1 MMIDTDYTSLTEID
15 PEIVRFYSEDWRETI
30 AFDIEG
36 NEVGRTPYLVI
47 VLNKP
52 EPVTFDDV
60 AQRRAER
67 KPWESVVKPELE
79 RAIEWEDFSV
89 NHDQYLIWQDELAL
103 WQHDRPHVEVV
114 DDDGEVSLE
123 LAEPPVRPAINI
135 DDRRKVY
142 ESIVIEC
149 DPATEIP
156 TDEFEIE
163 YDDTEL
169 IVTNERVSIKK
180 PANQIADYY
189 RSQAVVYRE
198 AVKLSNILVNGHYYQ
213 VGKADRDNMNETISY
228 AERQGMMDQT
238 TTWITADNDFVTMT
252 FSELQEIK
260 DAYTM
265 RMERLF
271 VQFKEWAATGMQTP
285 FEYVEA
291 DS

>member
-1 MMIDTDYTSLTEID
+1 MMIDTDYTSLSEID

-30 AFDIEG
+30 EFDIEG
-36 NEVGRTPYLVI
+36 NEVGRTPCLVI

-67 KPWESVVKPELE
+67 KPWESVVKLELE

-103 WQHDRPHVEVV
+103 WQHDRPHVKVV
-114 DDDGEVSLE
+114 GDDGEVSLE
-123 LAEPPVRPAINI
+123 LAEPPVRPAISI

-156 TDEFEIE
+156 TGEFEIE
-163 YDDTEL
+163 YDD
-169 IVTNERVSIKK
+169 NEFTVIKKRIGDKK
-180 PANQIADYY
+180 PANEIASYY
-189 RSQAVVYRE
+189 RALAVVHRE
-198 AVKLSNILVNGHYYQ
+198 EVKLSDVLVNGNYYQ
-213 VGKADRDNMNETISY
+213 VGIADRDNMDETLSF
-228 AERQGMMDQT
+228 AGRHGMMDQK
-238 TTWITADNDFVTMT
+238 TTWITADNRFVSMT
-252 FSELQEIK
+252 YSELQLIK
-260 DAYTM
+260 DAYTL

-271 VQFKEWAATGMQTP
+271 VQFTEWAATGMQTP
-285 FEYVEA
+285 FEYVETE
-291 DS
+291 S